1 MTKADIIRTRMGN
14 LFRKMEEQKAIL
26 KELKMQYDETGDEG
40 LKEFA
45 ASALSLRDIYMGEY
59 RDAMEELAR
68 EGGC

>member
-1 MTKADIIRTRMGN
+1 MTKTDIIRTRMSN

-26 KELKMQYDETGDEG
+26 GELKNQYNETGDEG

-45 ASALSLRDIYMGEY
+45 ASALSLRDIYMDEY